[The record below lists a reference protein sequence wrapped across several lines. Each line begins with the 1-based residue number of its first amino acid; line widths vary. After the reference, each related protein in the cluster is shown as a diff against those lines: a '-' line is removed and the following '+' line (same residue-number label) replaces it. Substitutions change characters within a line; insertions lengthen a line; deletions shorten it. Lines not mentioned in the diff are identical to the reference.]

1 MKKIASIT
9 EKVFNLIEGRDRLG
23 LVRFF
28 DTNLSVPL
36 VDLVNEK
43 GYTALH
49 LASFKNF
56 EDIARVIVDYAKETI
71 TDEQLKAWVN

>member
-1 MKKIASIT
+1 MT
-9 EKVFNLIEGRDRLG
+9 EKVFALIESRDRLG

-49 LASFKNF
+49 LACFKNF
-56 EDIARVIVDYAKETI
+56 EDMARVVID
-71 TDEQLKAWVN
+71 